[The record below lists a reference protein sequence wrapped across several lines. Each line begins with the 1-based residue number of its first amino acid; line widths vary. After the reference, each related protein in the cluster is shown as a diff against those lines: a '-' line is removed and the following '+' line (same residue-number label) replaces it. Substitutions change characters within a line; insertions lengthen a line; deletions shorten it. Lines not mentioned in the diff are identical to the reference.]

1 MKTAR
6 AASEAEITV
15 KIYVM
20 YFFLQDNNNRGSI
33 VFPALT
39 GPKTFFCECTQST
52 QPIITLGRRRSSW
65 TNGATTKICVNYS
78 NYSLQTK
85 QSVRITERHT
95 FQPLC
100 TDTKRAEINVA
111 FADPHAR
118 ATQTSRANL
127 WISKCRLGC
136 ESRHL
141 WQWRGSRREWTCTV
155 PFLPV
160 RNTHLTKGNLHIQDR
175 LAAVI

>member
-1 MKTAR
+1 MWC
-6 AASEAEITV
+6 
-15 KIYVM
+15 
-20 YFFLQDNNNRGSI
+20 FFLQDNNNRGSI

-78 NYSLQTK
+78 NYSSQTK
-85 QSVRITERHT
+85 QSVHITERHT

-100 TDTKRAEINVA
+100 TDTKHAEILTRSMRWPACTGHTNV
-111 FADPHAR
+111 
-118 ATQTSRANL
+118 SGGNL

-141 WQWRGSRREWTCTV
+141 WQWRGSRREWMCTV